1 MPRGTGAPRNLS
13 LGGPHDRRRHAQ
25 SEGLHDH
32 LEAQETRR
40 PETGP
45 PVLVARSRGAIL
57 RFPSTCLHRSWWV
70 GAPRGVSMPGRPQYE
85 ACMRDGPPGRC
96 DLPAGAVLVMPSPM
110 RPPAMPA
117 SGRGRRHCSLRSCS
131 HVVVELVEPLLSR
144 GRPEGSGGRGAP
156 HRRVRAISASLLALF
171 GAWIGLKDS
180 AGWPRSQALACRLGG
195 RLPSS
200 ARSLPWCND
209 RLRPPRAEVGRA
221 PHPGSTAGEWARQ
234 HRCLPRGAS
243 PACPRTVPAG
253 APSPPR
259 DQAGPGCVEV
269 AESVGPATHGARDC
283 RAGMASMT

>member
-1 MPRGTGAPRNLS
+1 MGGRQPSIVGRGGHIVIVLSGRSELGLGEMPRGTGAPRNLS

-156 HRRVRAISASLLALF
+156 GHRLAASWALDGTRLPWIRCREPQLAPAGL
-171 GAWIGLKDS
+171 GAW
-180 AGWPRSQALACRLGG
+180 
-195 RLPSS
+195 
-200 ARSLPWCND
+200 AR
-209 RLRPPRAEVGRA
+209 R
-221 PHPGSTAGEWARQ
+221 
-234 HRCLPRGAS
+234 
-243 PACPRTVPAG
+243 
-253 APSPPR
+253 
-259 DQAGPGCVEV
+259 
-269 AESVGPATHGARDC
+269 
-283 RAGMASMT
+283 